1 MIRKLIN
8 KRALAIFHDLAM
20 IPVAWFGAYW
30 LRFNLGVI
38 PGGYLSAAIETL
50 AIVIVIQAIA
60 LRYYGLYRGVWR
72 FASVPDLIRIC
83 KAVLMGMAFSAVMIF
98 LVTRMEGIPR
108 SVFPLYG
115 LLLIALLSS
124 SRLLVRWSKDR
135 GIYTGECEKLL
146 IIGAG
151 KAGEM
156 LVRDLLRNREECY
169 QPVGFVDD
177 KIAKQGSEIHG
188 VRVLSSCDG
197 MIDLVERLDVD
208 LIVLALPSAK
218 SSDMRRLVGLCEKT
232 GVPFRTLPPLDRLMS
247 GQITINQL
255 REVSIDDL
263 LGREPVSLD
272 WDAIELEL
280 KGRRVL
286 VTGAGGSIGS
296 ELCRQI
302 ARLQPA
308 HLILL
313 DSSEFNLYT
322 IEMELLKA
330 YPRLKISRCLNDVV
344 DRVAMDRIFSDS
356 RPDVV
361 FHAAAYKHVP
371 MLEDQVR
378 EAARNNI
385 LGTRSI
391 AEFADRFGCEA
402 FVMISTDKAVN
413 PANVMGTSKRA
424 AEIFCQNLNQRSAT
438 RFVTVRFGNVLGSAG
453 SVVPLFRQQIE
464 AGGPV
469 TVTHREITRYFMT
482 IRESCQL
489 ILQAS
494 VMGKGGEIFVLDMG
508 EPIKIS
514 YLAEE
519 MIRLSGKVPGEDIDI
534 IFTGLRPGEKLYEE
548 LFHEKEALQSTT
560 HEKILLARYR
570 EFDWERLNE
579 VMDEIKLACAEYD
592 EKQVRSL
599 MKMLVPEWSG
609 YHPRAEHE
617 SITIAQQD
625 KAVSKVRVL
634 RLH

>member
-1 MIRKLIN
+1 MIKKLIN
-8 KRALAIFHDLAM
+8 KRRLAILHDLAM
-20 IPVAWFGAYW
+20 IPLAWFGAYW

-38 PGGYLSAAIETL
+38 PGEYLSAAIKIL
-50 AIVIVIQAIA
+50 AIVVVIQAIA
-60 LRYYGLYRGVWR
+60 FRYYGLYRGVWR

-188 VRVLSSCDG
+188 VRVLSSCDE

-302 ARLQPA
+302 AQLQPA
-308 HLILL
+308 HLMLL

-322 IEMELLKA
+322 IEMELLKD

-344 DRVAMDRIFSDS
+344 DRVAVDRLFSDFT
-356 RPDVV
+356 PDVV
-361 FHAAAYKHVP
+361 FHAAAYK
-371 MLEDQVR
+371 
-378 EAARNNI
+378 
-385 LGTRSI
+385 
-391 AEFADRFGCEA
+391 
-402 FVMISTDKAVN
+402 
-413 PANVMGTSKRA
+413 
-424 AEIFCQNLNQRSAT
+424 
-438 RFVTVRFGNVLGSAG
+438 
-453 SVVPLFRQQIE
+453 
-464 AGGPV
+464 
-469 TVTHREITRYFMT
+469 
-482 IRESCQL
+482 
-489 ILQAS
+489 
-494 VMGKGGEIFVLDMG
+494 
-508 EPIKIS
+508 
-514 YLAEE
+514 
-519 MIRLSGKVPGEDIDI
+519 
-534 IFTGLRPGEKLYEE
+534 
-548 LFHEKEALQSTT
+548 
-560 HEKILLARYR
+560 
-570 EFDWERLNE
+570 
-579 VMDEIKLACAEYD
+579 
-592 EKQVRSL
+592 
-599 MKMLVPEWSG
+599 
-609 YHPRAEHE
+609 
-617 SITIAQQD
+617 
-625 KAVSKVRVL
+625 
-634 RLH
+634 